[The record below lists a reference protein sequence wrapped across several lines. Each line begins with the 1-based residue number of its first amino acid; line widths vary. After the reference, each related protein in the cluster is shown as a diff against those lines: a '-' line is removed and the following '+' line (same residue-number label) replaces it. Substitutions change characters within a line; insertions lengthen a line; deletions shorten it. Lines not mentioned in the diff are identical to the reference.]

1 MSFVQLIETFNSL
14 KLPLL
19 LLAFY
24 LFATL
29 VKINFND
36 FLDLLSNKNVKT
48 KFAAIV
54 ASSISAK
61 LDFLATID
69 SLRLELAAKDAVITR
84 IERVN
89 QRLSKLVNDLSAQS
103 DDLLQDTKC
112 DNLIISA
119 IAPSTAEAVSAG
131 TNNTSSQATVV
142 KFVDFLL

>member
-1 MSFVQLIETFNSL
+1 M
-14 KLPLL
+14 
-19 LLAFY
+19 LAFY

-61 LDFLATID
+61 LDDFLATID